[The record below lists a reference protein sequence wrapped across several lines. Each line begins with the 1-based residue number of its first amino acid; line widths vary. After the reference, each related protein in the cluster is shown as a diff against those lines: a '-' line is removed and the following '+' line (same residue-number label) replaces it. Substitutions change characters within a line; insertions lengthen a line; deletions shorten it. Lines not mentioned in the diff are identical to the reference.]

1 MIEKSDLLYLM
12 SVKVVENMV
21 AASESLE
28 FGWGYRIHMHGCVTG
43 LANPLSKDNYQAGQ
57 NW

>member
-1 MIEKSDLLYLM
+1 M

-43 LANPLSKDNYQAGQ
+43 LANPLSKDNYQVGQ